1 MIGNALCSVERGNS
15 QIGALRIDGAMV
27 ARLLGDWLSALSTVT
42 RLSYGKDLQ
51 ALARFLGV
59 QTGLEAAERLCLAPP
74 LDARD
79 LALRFKTHLRD
90 AGSAP
95 ATVNRRLST
104 IRSLY
109 KHVVGAS
116 LVVPSMKAAA
126 RRRVQRGNATVIT
139 RLLTAAAAGGG
150 IKALRDVALLMVL
163 HDSGLRRAEAAS
175 LRVGDLDLDARIA
188 HVRAKGKLGERM
200 PVDLSMPAVEVLRAY
215 LSARGPADPEAPL
228 FISMD
233 RARKGAGGLT
243 ADGIHALLAA
253 LSRVAGLAHV
263 VAPHDVR
270 RAGARALAKGGA
282 DVEALRTWGRWSDY
296 RTPARYV
303 GECAE
308 KGREAVDLLA
318 GLRQAAV

>member
-1 MIGNALCSVERGNS
+1 MEETTITSVEQFS
-15 QIGALRIDGAMV
+15 SEIGPRRINGAMV

-90 AGSAP
+90 AGSSP

-150 IKALRDVALLMVL
+150 VKALRDVALLMVL

-175 LRVGDLDLDARIA
+175 LRVGDLDLEARTV
-188 HVRAKGKLGERM
+188 HVRAKGHQGERVS
-200 PVDLSMPAVEVLRAY
+200 VDVSMPAIAALRAY
-215 LSARGPADPEAPL
+215 LSARGPVDPEAPL
-228 FISMD
+228 FISVD
-233 RARKGAGGLT
+233 RARKGAGGLS
-243 ADGIHALLAA
+243 ADGIHALLFK
-253 LSRVAGLAHV
+253 LSERAGLSHIV
-263 VAPHDVR
+263 SPHDVR
-270 RAGARALAKGGA
+270 RAGARALAKSGA
-282 DVEALRTWGRWSDY
+282 DVESLRSWGRWGDY